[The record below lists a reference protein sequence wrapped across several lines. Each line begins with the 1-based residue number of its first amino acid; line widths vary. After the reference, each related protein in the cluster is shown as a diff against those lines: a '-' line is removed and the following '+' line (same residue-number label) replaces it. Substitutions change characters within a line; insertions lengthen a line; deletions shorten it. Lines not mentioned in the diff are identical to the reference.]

1 MSQST
6 TPQVEKKSTRTSSGN
21 DFVSPNPMHNST
33 NHPLNTPLS
42 SFHKCVCLED
52 WWLVKAESDCNGKRL
67 AVGGLT
73 SKGHQAKRV
82 FYSSPIIK
90 RNDAY
95 TLETTDGI
103 IVIIQGLINR
113 ARSNENGFP
122 PEVCNKFLI
131 GFPLNWE
138 VYSDLYLGKE
148 SVRSQ
153 TSSSCLDELSTPLA
167 DIANSDPP
175 TCFDELPVSR
185 VLDCLISTHG
195 SSDNDTVRGAEI
207 LGNCSASAL
216 RNSTSRMDM
225 DMRNIIPFLMD
236 SCLLEEN
243 PSKHEMS
250 NGDQWCGDISKEN
263 INGRRSRNIKNDV
276 PEENRKTI
284 LSKEPANLNHGSFG
298 DRVDDVFEGNKYME
312 KSGNPSCSMQT
323 AERFISPCMVG
334 KNMHKETPN
343 NHEMARESD
352 LLNISKSVD
361 AEGNESCLNDKI
373 TSNANEIECEEVQ
386 GEFFPKAS
394 DLSNLKGGKKYDKKS
409 KNSLKSG
416 STEFQSISVFG
427 DHAPDRV
434 RLVSEILCDQNNSD
448 AANVD
453 AEEIVRESTSVDT
466 SNGLCNDSVEMKN
479 CTYSDANSP
488 TSQTG
493 NNKKIVPPVMGLGM
507 QNETLTLDTCGAA
520 STITPLRNLTSN
532 QKKNLTSDHSV
543 NNEDVLSS
551 SSVTCVSQND
561 GSIYSL
567 NAGGVPNVS
576 NLGPPDVQKDL
587 LVSAFEKQD
596 LFVIVRDD
604 GCREYDKEPRDEIL
618 TGKLSKGKTGCGTR
632 VTSEVTLQTCDHEK
646 NALSSQL
653 ELNILNETSS
663 EFGARRS
670 SRRLKN
676 AKNSLKDTRNVGIE
690 KKEVSTGNCAANKSS
705 REIEKNEVSPRKCAE
720 KPESRRKFIS
730 TETDDRH
737 LECGQESRHES
748 RELFTGNAALKGKV
762 QAGSDVITVFP
773 SEEKVETSEIF
784 LHKPDPKTMGSRLKQ
799 SKRKRDQDQTMK
811 DCPQTEKRE
820 AFMSKETMNI
830 KHTKSGASALG
841 LAKAALGN
849 RMVESSPEKIDN
861 GQHECGIQLD
871 RLSCQHGVHANV
883 QKGLNISVK
892 MLKSNDKANDSSQKN
907 VMMPE
912 FTSFK
917 GLNLSVKKQ
926 KSNDKAKGSRQKSN
940 ATKPHAYQLVTRNRA
955 KKLSLVSPESLNFK
969 RSRSGRLL
977 VPPLANWRNEQII
990 YDQDGVITGITLG
1003 NDDALPSFR

>member
-1 MSQST
+1 M
-6 TPQVEKKSTRTSSGN
+6 
-21 DFVSPNPMHNST
+21 PNSA

-148 SVRSQ
+148 SVSTQ
-153 TSSSCLDELSTPLA
+153 TSSSCLDELSTPSA
-167 DIANSDPP
+167 DIANTDPP

-195 SSDNDTVRGAEI
+195 SSDNDTVRGTEI
-207 LGNCSASAL
+207 LGNCSASAS
-216 RNSTSRMDM
+216 RNSMSRMDM

-243 PSKHEMS
+243 PSKHEMF
-250 NGDQWCGDISKEN
+250 NGDQWCGDISKET

-276 PEENRKTI
+276 PEENRKTL
-284 LSKEPANLNHGSFG
+284 LSKEPENLNHGSFG
-298 DRVDDVFEGNKYME
+298 DHVDDVFEGNKYME
-312 KSGNPSCSMQT
+312 KSGNPSIDAWKHCSMQT

-334 KNMHKETPN
+334 KSMHKEIPN
-343 NHEMARESD
+343 NLEMARTSD

-361 AEGNESCLNDKI
+361 SEENESCLNDKI
-373 TSNANEIECEEVQ
+373 TSNANEIGCEEVE

-394 DLSNLKGGKKYDKKS
+394 DPSNLKGGKKYDKRPKI
-409 KNSLKSG
+409 SLKSG

-427 DHAPDRV
+427 DLAPDRV

-453 AEEIVRESTSVDT
+453 SEEIVRESTSVDT
-466 SNGLCNDSVEMKN
+466 SNELCNDSVEMKN
-479 CTYSDANSP
+479 CTYIDANSP

-493 NNKKIVPPVMGLGM
+493 NNKKIVPSVMGLGM
-507 QNETLTLDTCGAA
+507 QNEALTRDTCGAA
-520 STITPLRNLTSN
+520 RAITRLRNLTSN
-532 QKKNLTSDHSV
+532 QKKNQTSDHSV

-561 GSIYSL
+561 GSIYYL

-587 LVSAFEKQD
+587 LVSAFEKPD
-596 LFVIVRDD
+596 LFVIERDN
-604 GCREYDKEPRDEIL
+604 GYREYDKEPRDEIP
-618 TGKLSKGKTGCGTR
+618 TGKLSKGKTGCGTS
-632 VTSEVTLQTCDHEK
+632 VTSEVTLQTCNCDHEK
-646 NALSSQL
+646 NALSSKS

-676 AKNSLKDTRNVGIE
+676 AKNNLKDTRNVGIE
-690 KKEVSTGNCAANKSS
+690 KNEVRTGNCAANKRS
-705 REIEKNEVSPRKCAE
+705 REIEKNDVSPRKCAE

-737 LECGQESRHES
+737 IECGQESRHES
-748 RELFTGNAALKGKV
+748 RELFTENASLKGKV
-762 QAGSDVITVFP
+762 HAGSDVITVFP
-773 SEEKVETSEIF
+773 SEEKVETSERI
-784 LHKPDPKTMGSRLKQ
+784 LRKSDPKTMCSTLKQ
-799 SKRKRDQDQTMK
+799 SNRKQDQDQTMK

-830 KHTKSGASALG
+830 KHKKSGESALG
-841 LAKAALGN
+841 FAKAALGN

-871 RLSCQHGVHANV
+871 HLSCQHGVHANV
-883 QKGLNISVK
+883 QKGSNLSVK
-892 MLKSNDKANDSSQKN
+892 MLKVNDKANDSSQKN

-912 FTSFK
+912 FTSYK
-917 GLNLSVKKQ
+917 GSDLSVKKQ
-926 KSNDKAKGSRQKSN
+926 KSNDKVKGSRQKSN
-940 ATKPHAYQLVTRNRA
+940 ATKPHPYQLVTRNRA